1 MNINEIINEELKERI
16 EKLINDYN
24 NNCID
29 KGINYYV
36 DDWGELLDT
45 VEYLLEKLKNK
56 NESEENK

>member
-1 MNINEIINEELKERI
+1 MNINENIDKDLKDRI

-24 NNCID
+24 NNTID
-29 KGINYYV
+29 KDIKYYV

-56 NESEENK
+56 NESEDK